1 MMADSE
7 LTYATPCMCKAEFA
21 YLSPTMQ
28 HLASAREPEDDLL
41 IQEPNE
47 CSGHQLKERSSVS
60 PLG

>member
-1 MMADSE
+1 M
-7 LTYATPCMCKAEFA
+7 LLPVCVKAEFA

-28 HLASAREPEDDLL
+28 HLASAREPEDNLL

>member
-1 MMADSE
+1 M
-7 LTYATPCMCKAEFA
+7 LLPVCVKAESA

-28 HLASAREPEDDLL
+28 HLAFAREPEDDLL